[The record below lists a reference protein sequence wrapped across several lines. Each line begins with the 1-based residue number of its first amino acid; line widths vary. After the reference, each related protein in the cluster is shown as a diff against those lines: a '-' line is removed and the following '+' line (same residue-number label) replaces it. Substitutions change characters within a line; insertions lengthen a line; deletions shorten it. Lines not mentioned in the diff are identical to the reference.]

1 MVVKFNHNTLS
12 FLLVGG
18 YNRSKEVII
27 MSVIK
32 NVLKEEESR
41 LLHLQQ
47 IYLKKI
53 AEFPRGSIQK
63 KRIYNHDYHYLVYRN
78 PKERK
83 QILKLIKDNNTLIEL
98 KSQIEERKHF
108 EKLLKD
114 LEQELKLVRK
124 VLSK

>member
-1 MVVKFNHNTLS
+1 
-12 FLLVGG
+12 
-18 YNRSKEVII
+18 

-41 LLHLQQ
+41 LLHLEL

-53 AEFPRGSIQK
+53 AAFPRGSIQK

-78 PKERK
+78 LNERK
-83 QILKLIKDNNTLIEL
+83 QILKLIKDDNSLNEL

-114 LEQELKLVRK
+114 LKLELKLVRK